1 MDFSFFTVDNK
12 SGYKTQEK
20 WFSKNYFIEYEKI
33 LNYSNKLNIE
43 MNFKEKIWFYYNNL
57 IERPKCITC
66 GGEIKF
72 RNRFD
77 KPYGEFCS
85 LSCINLNKEEMIKR
99 QKVTFQKK
107 YNINFYPQHKDFLS
121 KQRKTKLERYN
132 DENYN
137 NSRKMINTKLKI
149 YGSENYCNHNKYV
162 ETCKEKY
169 GVENFSKTKE
179 FKNIMDERFQKLYLN
194 VNIIKILK
202 NKIEIKCDICNKISE
217 IEKHLLYGRIKHD
230 QIICPLCNPIGQS
243 QKSGYEIKISEFLDE
258 LFIKHISSDRKTL
271 TKQELDIIVP
281 EFNLAIEFDG
291 VYWHNEL
298 FLPFDYHLKKTI
310 ECQEKNIELIHIFE
324 DEWVNKK
331 EIVQSIIKNRLQ
343 KTDNTLFAR
352 KCRIKEIDPKICKIF
367 LDENHIQ
374 GNVNSKIKIGLY
386 HDDELVS
393 VMSFSK
399 GRILMSGKANEWEL
413 TRFCNKINT
422 NVVGAAGK
430 LFNYFVKNYYPTKI
444 VSYSDIRLFNGNMYK
459 NLGFEKISQ
468 SKPNY
473 WYVING
479 IRYHRFNF
487 RKSILIKEGFDVN
500 KTEKEIMF
508 DRKIYRIYD
517 CGHIRWE
524 YNVLK

>member
-1 MDFSFFTVDNK
+1 MDFSFFTIDNK
-12 SGYKTQEK
+12 SGYKTREK
-20 WFSKNYFIEYEKI
+20 WFSKNHPDSYYKI
-33 LNYSNKLNIE
+33 LNYSKNFNIDL
-43 MNFKEKIWFYYNNL
+43 NFKEKIWFYYNNL
-57 IERPKCITC
+57 TERPKCKTC
-66 GGEIKF
+66 GKEIKF

-85 LSCINLNKEEMIKR
+85 LECINRNKEEMTNR
-99 QKVTFQKK
+99 QKKTFQKK
-107 YNINFYPQHKDFLS
+107 YNVDFYPQHKEFMK
-121 KQRKTKLERYN
+121 KQRKTKLIRYGNEYYNNLEKGKQTKYERYGN
-132 DENYN
+132 VNYVN
-137 NSRKMINTKLKI
+137 I
-149 YGSENYCNHNKYV
+149 
-162 ETCKEKY
+162 EKY
-169 GVENFSKTKE
+169 KITCTQKYGTDNYSKSNNYRNK
-179 FKNIMDERFQKLYLN
+179 
-194 VNIIKILK
+194 IIKDYK
-202 NKIEIKCDICNKISE
+202 
-217 IEKHLLYGRIKHD
+217 LLYGDVDFVNVGKLNV
-230 QIICPLCNPIGQS
+230 IIRCPKCNKDGEITKQLLYERYKRGYNVCIYCNPIGQS
-243 QKSGYEIKISEFLDE
+243 NRSGHENEISRFLDLLLIPHKCSSKKE
-258 LFIKHISSDRKTL
+258 LN
-271 TKQELDIIVP
+271 KQELDIVIP
-281 EFNLAIEFDG
+281 DHNLAIEIDG

-298 FLPFDYHLKKTI
+298 FLPSDYHLKKTI

-352 KCRIKEIDPKICKIF
+352 KCNIKEIEPKICKMF
-367 LDENHIQ
+367 LNKNHIQ
-374 GNVNSKIKIGLY
+374 GNVNSKIKIGLFY
-386 HDDELVS
+386 KDDLVS
-393 VMSFSK
+393 VMTFSK
-399 GRILMSGKANEWEL
+399 GRILMGGKSNEWEL

-430 LFNYFVKNYYPTKI
+430 LFNYFVKNYNPTKI

-459 NLGFEKISQ
+459 NLGFERISQ

-487 RKSILIKEGFDVN
+487 RKSVLVKEGFDKT

-508 DRKIYRIYD
+508 ERKIYRIYD